1 MKQSSRLAAGLV
13 GLAIGLLLARL
24 VALLFAA
31 RPDNAALALLLTLS
45 APLAAPFA
53 ALNRIADQPQF
64 GARLDLAAL
73 AALAALLVV
82 AAALHWLT
90 LRRNR
95 RRSTGVSSY
104 AQSE

>member
-13 GLAIGLLLARL
+13 GLAIGLLLARI

-31 RPDNAALALLLTLS
+31 RPDNPALELLLALS

-53 ALNRIADQPQF
+53 ALNRITGQPQF

-73 AALAALLVV
+73 AAIAALLGI